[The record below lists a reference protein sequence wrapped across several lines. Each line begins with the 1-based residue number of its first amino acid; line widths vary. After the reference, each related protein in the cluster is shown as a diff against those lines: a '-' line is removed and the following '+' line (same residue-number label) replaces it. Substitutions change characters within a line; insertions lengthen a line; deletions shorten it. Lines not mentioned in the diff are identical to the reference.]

1 MDKLSREKKDSV
13 IMGNFNINLLYYN
26 NNKDTTTFLD
36 RIFSNSFL
44 PFITMPTRVANTS
57 ETLIDNIFYKKP
69 LNNDMTGNLCSLI
82 SEHLGPPIHS
92 GSQVFTL
99 GVSLYWAILI
109 LLENYYL
116 TINTFTEFMYT
127 TAITKFYILS

>member
-69 LNNDMTGNLCSLI
+69 LNNDMTGNLT
-82 SEHLGPPIHS
+82 EKHLKNI
-92 GSQVFTL
+92 
-99 GVSLYWAILI
+99 
-109 LLENYYL
+109 
-116 TINTFTEFMYT
+116 
-127 TAITKFYILS
+127 

>member
-69 LNNDMTGNLCSLI
+69 LNNDMTGNLCSVI
-82 SEHLGPPIHS
+82 SEHLGPTIHS

-99 GVSLYWAILI
+99 GISLYWAILI

-116 TINTFTEFMYT
+116 NIHTFTEFMYT